1 MMQITIGDLTNGLV
15 GLIVSLVVLLVFT
28 NALVSRYFRWRV
40 SREPAMLDTFT
51 QAEFDWSWNLTALII
66 NSHLHGL
73 LWALDALNIPLR
85 VSAGDFL
92 NEGWIPAALLLIAY
106 ITLFVSTGRTRPS
119 RNAMLLYAGFLAV
132 SYIIAFWIG
141 GMLLEGLDPALL
153 ASVYGTSIPLRPG
166 DILLIYAIMGFFVAP
181 DFLLLVALI
190 DMAPLAIGY
199 FVCQLVDAIIKLVKN
214 AARPLQARRPDPGS
228 ARDNG
233 EPMPPPME

>member
-1 MMQITIGDLTNGLV
+1 
-15 GLIVSLVVLLVFT
+15 
-28 NALVSRYFRWRV
+28 
-40 SREPAMLDTFT
+40 
-51 QAEFDWSWNLTALII
+51 
-66 NSHLHGL
+66 
-73 LWALDALNIPLR
+73 
-85 VSAGDFL
+85 
-92 NEGWIPAALLLIAY
+92 
-106 ITLFVSTGRTRPS
+106 
-119 RNAMLLYAGFLAV
+119 AGFLAV